1 MRFKTEYGKNKID
14 TYDKEGEK
22 RNSVIGK
29 TLKCMPAITP
39 NRSANPHASV
49 AVSVWNTVHP
59 KGKRLTL
66 QVNGE
71 IRQDPGEDRYLTPW
85 AEAAVYLRNKNKI
98 AIASRH
104 TGHTVFKAFCKI
116 KAAPRY
122 APRNTRLVSDGSKFK
137 MTGMKFKRH
146 GFRAAAAFPF
156 LCV

>member
-1 MRFKTEYGKNKID
+1 M
-14 TYDKEGEK
+14 
-22 RNSVIGK
+22 
-29 TLKCMPAITP
+29 
-39 NRSANPHASV
+39 

-71 IRQDPGEDRYLTPW
+71 ICQDPGEDRYLTPW

-116 KAAPRY
+116 KTTPAAIRRSPK
-122 APRNTRLVSDGSKFK
+122 NTLPNTLSFFKSKSTTKPADGE
-137 MTGMKFKRH
+137 TQ
-146 GFRAAAAFPF
+146 
-156 LCV
+156 

>member
-1 MRFKTEYGKNKID
+1 
-14 TYDKEGEK
+14 
-22 RNSVIGK
+22 
-29 TLKCMPAITP
+29 MPAITP

-116 KAAPRY
+116 KATPRY
-122 APRNTRLVSDGSKFK
+122 DPQHPARLRWQQIQNDWYKVQATRFPRSRSVPIPLRMGGGIKVPPLNRSSDGI
-137 MTGMKFKRH
+137 
-146 GFRAAAAFPF
+146 
-156 LCV
+156 